1 MSHKRVEIQNE
12 LDLLQSR
19 YNMELNTYGSKS
31 VERVLSIL
39 QEKKENLRLDLPTES
54 YENDVLNTEIGQ
66 IFDLIERYAYDIK
79 QIFIRQK
86 IAITHITDVSPNQMI
101 GGKISKSS
109 NRLNNYETEK
119 GDWVFASSA
128 PLDGKNPY
136 IARNPKLGMVF
147 IGDNTYIYGGD
158 NMEVQQGL
166 DGNNTVKLRNS
177 NYIYSI
183 NPQRFKPVVTI
194 KRNKD
199 GKAVFDFS
207 EEWVSEQEVDIKD
220 KEQVTNIEKVD
231 DITELVKH
239 YQILCDVYQMGEAF
253 RVRNS
258 HSKEEALNILF
269 DGIVDGNLKYIN
281 AEANINV
288 SPLFNQLFE
297 KQYGT
302 TFYDKDGDGISS
314 PGMR

>member
-1 MSHKRVEIQNE
+1 MSHKRIEIQTE

-31 VERVLSIL
+31 VEQVLTIL
-39 QEKKENLRLDLPTES
+39 QKKKENLRLGLPTES
-54 YENDVLNTEIGQ
+54 NENDILNVEIGQ

-79 QIFIRQK
+79 QIFTSHK
-86 IAITHITDVSPNQMI
+86 VEITHITDVSPDKMI
-101 GGKISKSS
+101 GGKISKSF

-158 NMEVQQGL
+158 NMEVQQGF
-166 DGNNTVKLRNS
+166 DGNNTVKLKNS

-207 EEWVSEQEVDIKD
+207 EEWVSEREVDISD

-231 DITELVKH
+231 DITELVRH
-239 YQILCDVYQMGEAF
+239 YQVLCDVYQNGEAF
-253 RVRNS
+253 RVRS
-258 HSKEEALNILF
+258 SRSKDEALSILY
-269 DGIVDGNLKYIN
+269 DDIVGGNLKYIN

-288 SPLFNQLFE
+288 SPLFNQMFE

-302 TFYDKDGDGISS
+302 TFYNKNSDELSS
-314 PGMR
+314 LEMR